1 MSLSLPGDRMK
12 LLLLLFLPR
21 AAMGSSS
28 DYVIDMK
35 ILCRLRFVTA
45 MLKKKKNSL
54 SLILSFSSLFS
65 VRHASCYVAQ
75 ADLKLEILL
84 FHVLGF

>member
-12 LLLLLFLPR
+12 LLLLFLPR
-21 AAMGSSS
+21 AAVGSSS

-45 MLKKKKNSL
+45 MLKKKKQSL
-54 SLILSFSSLFS
+54 SLPFSQSDMHL
-65 VRHASCYVAQ
+65 AM
-75 ADLKLEILL
+75 
-84 FHVLGF
+84 

>member
-12 LLLLLFLPR
+12 LLLLFLPR

-45 MLKKKKNSL
+45 MLKKKKPVSLSSSL
-54 SLILSFSSLFS
+54 SLPFSQSDMHL
-65 VRHASCYVAQ
+65 AM
-75 ADLKLEILL
+75 
-84 FHVLGF
+84 

>member
-1 MSLSLPGDRMK
+1 
-12 LLLLLFLPR
+12 
-21 AAMGSSS
+21 MGSSS

-45 MLKKKKNSL
+45 MLKKKKKNSL